1 MSSLF
6 IPQDFPLPPPC
17 LLLTANPITI
27 WLDVLTLVW
36 LNSFALNLQKS
47 VAELQQSLQLDEAD
61 AAYADVKVEVVMP
74 RLICSPRPTSCG
86 SSLRPASLQ
95 ASASKVCLAN
105 YRSRDTGSRA
115 DLAAALD
122 KFQQAGLFFGAS
134 FPSRSSDPA
143 VVHQKLVSHAT
154 GTDTVKNSGG
164 SGGLSQFRRDL
175 LWTEARHIT
184 SWTPLTNVI

>member
-1 MSSLF
+1 M
-6 IPQDFPLPPPC
+6 
-17 LLLTANPITI
+17 
-27 WLDVLTLVW
+27 
-36 LNSFALNLQKS
+36 
-47 VAELQQSLQLDEAD
+47 AELQQSLQLDEAD

-74 RLICSPRPTSCG
+74 RLICSPRSTSSCS
-86 SSLRPASLQ
+86 SSLRPVSLQ
-95 ASASKVCLAN
+95 ASASKLSLAN

-154 GTDTVKNSGG
+154 GTDTVKNSG

-175 LWTEARHIT
+175 LWTEVRHHV
-184 SWTPLTNVI
+184 WR